1 MEVLMMQQ
9 LSSSLPKVKTSSQ
22 DVDIKKMDSIDLAIY
37 IHNQGDGKLGY
48 VDCPICNNK
57 GDVAYRIDNYMA
69 IKPCS
74 CMNERKIMQRI
85 QDSGL
90 SGQFSQY
97 RFDNFRTDEDWQ
109 KSIKNVTLDFMD
121 HFNDS
126 KPFKW
131 LYLGGQVGS
140 GKTHLISA
148 LMRELINK
156 GYDIA
161 YMQFSEEM
169 PDIEKGLVSYGELNL
184 KALSLYERFK
194 TVEILVID
202 DAFKNYN
209 KQRAFWD
216 IINHRY
222 KNGDLVT
229 IISSQY
235 NYNQLLQITGDES
248 LPSRIFERCTQKYF
262 KPIKF
267 DDSRNQRTKGLSE

>member
-1 MEVLMMQQ
+1 MQQ
-9 LSSSLPKVKTSSQ
+9 LSSSLPKVKTTQ

-57 GDVAYRIDNYMA
+57 GDIAYRIENYMA
-69 IKPCS
+69 IKTCC

-85 QDSGL
+85 HDSGL

-109 KSIKNVTLDFMD
+109 KSIKAVTLDYMD

-126 KPFKW
+126 KPRKW
-131 LYLGGQVGS
+131 LYLGGQVGC

-169 PDIEKGLVSYGELNL
+169 PEIEKGLVSYGDLNL

-235 NYNQLLQITGDES
+235 HYNQLLQITGDES

-267 DDSRNQRTKGLSE
+267 DDSRNQRTKGFSE